1 MGLQQIPSLF
11 HLFNSSP
18 FQPFKAGRAHQGPG
32 RRAGRSGRASRFDP
46 CRPPPPRL
54 LRRTR
59 RDLAELAASGAIVP
73 RGGGPQARYGL
84 NHPAFEPIE
93 GINEGIN
100 DAVLRLVSNHP
111 GRGVPFFRATLKASR
126 SSIERAVAALVAA
139 GAIEHRGSRKTGGY
153 WARSTPKR
161 PPALGSDK

>member
-1 MGLQQIPSLF
+1 MFRFRRGSSGAGTAFSWRATRTACPPGPIALF
-11 HLFNSSP
+11 P
-18 FQPFKAGRAHQGPG
+18 C
-32 RRAGRSGRASRFDP
+32 AS
-46 CRPPPPRL
+46 C
-54 LRRTR
+54 
-59 RDLAELAASGAIVP
+59 AIVP
-73 RGGGPQARYGL
+73 RGAGPQARYGL

-126 SSIERAVAALVAA
+126 SGIERAVAALVAA

-153 WARSTPKR
+153 WVRNIPER
-161 PPALGSDK
+161 PPALSSDK